1 MKTQADKECCAD
13 AGSRPSKKLQ
23 PRNEES
29 KLLSGRSR
37 KFEGFYVRVTG
48 GWCGMYSVEGR
59 RFQSTLKR
67 SACRTVPV
75 MCCMVCKFY

>member
-13 AGSRPSKKLQ
+13 AGSRPPKKVQ

-59 RFQSTLKR
+59 RVQPTLKR
-67 SACRTVPV
+67 SACRPVPRRGW
-75 MCCMVCKFY
+75 MGG